1 MSAYIATMKE
11 HFGGKKSGEDEDEG
25 GEAADV
31 AAVGFV
37 PDLLEEAQV
46 Y

>member
-11 HFGGKKSGEDEDEG
+11 HFGGKKGEDEEEG
-25 GEAADV
+25 GEPAEV
-31 AAVGFV
+31 PAVGFV
-37 PDLLEEAQV
+37 PDLLEEAQL

>member
-25 GEAADV
+25 EAPEV
-31 AAVGFV
+31 PPVGFV